1 MLSNHL
7 LHSHRYGGLAVDELS
22 GSGERP
28 ALVLLHG
35 LSFDRSMWRPS
46 LRRLT
51 TTDPARRAIAID
63 LPGHGDSPDDDS
75 YALAAVVERIR
86 GAVLDASIEAPVLV
100 GHSASAAT
108 VAQYA
113 ATYPASG
120 FIEVECTFLVEP
132 FVRLI
137 QRLEPELRGD
147 GFLATW
153 SQISGSAFRLDE
165 APSDVREF
173 VRETSRPRREV
184 VIGYWQDLLDHT
196 PEDLAGLIEGG
207 VARIRELG
215 LSARSVVGRDPSP
228 AEVDW
233 IADHLPGLQ
242 TLVWPGSGHF
252 PQLAHPDAFA
262 ELLDSTSSWATNPGL
277 AAIVGA

>member
-1 MLSNHL
+1 MRSAHL

-35 LSFDRSMWRPS
+35 LSFDRSMWRPA
-46 LRRLT
+46 LRRLAT
-51 TTDPARRAIAID
+51 IDPDRRAVAID

-75 YALAAVVERIR
+75 YALAAVVDRIH
-86 GAVLDASIEAPVLV
+86 GVVVDASIEAPVLV

-108 VAQYA
+108 VAQYT
-113 ATYPASG
+113 ATYPTSG
-120 FIEVECTFLVEP
+120 FIEVEGTFLVEP
-132 FVRLI
+132 FARLV

-153 SQISGSAFRLDE
+153 SQISSSAFRLDE
-165 APSDVREF
+165 APEDVREF
-173 VRETSRPRREV
+173 VHETSRPRREV

-196 PEDLAGLIEGG
+196 PEDLAEWIEAG

-233 IADHLPGLQ
+233 IANHLPGLQ

-262 ELLDSTSSWATNPGL
+262 ELLDSTSSWAKKPGL
-277 AAIVGA
+277 AAVVGA